1 MESQNSNIE
10 KYILNHTSVED
21 EILTRLSRETYLK
34 VLNPRMLSGHLQ
46 GRFLEMMSKMIRPEK
61 ILEVGTFTGYSA
73 ICLAKGL
80 ADNGKLY
87 TIEVNEELHEFARKY
102 FIEAE
107 LDSKIIQIT
116 GDAVELIPKINETF
130 DLAFIDAAK
139 DAYLNYYHLL
149 FDKVKKGGFILADNA
164 LWDGKVADQNTIPDR
179 DTRGIIAFNE
189 FIQNDHR
196 VENILLPIRDGIM
209 AIRKL

>member
-10 KYILNHTSVED
+10 EYIINHSSAED

-34 VLNPRMLSGHLQ
+34 MLYPRMLSGHLQ
-46 GRFLEMMSKMIRPEK
+46 GRFLEMISKMIGPEK

-80 ADNGKLY
+80 TENGQLF
-87 TIEVNEELHEFARKY
+87 TIEVNEELNEFAKRY
-102 FIEAE
+102 FIEAG
-107 LDSKIIQIT
+107 LDSKIIQLT
-116 GDAVELIPKINETF
+116 GDALDLIPKLDETF
-130 DLAFIDAAK
+130 DLVFIDAAK
-139 DAYLNYYHLL
+139 DAYLDYYHLL

-164 LWDGKVADQNTIPDR
+164 LWDGKVVDQSIVPDK
-179 DTRGIIAFNE
+179 DTRGIILFNN
-189 FIQNDHR
+189 FIQNDPR
-196 VENILLPIRDGIM
+196 VENVLLPVRDGIM